1 MILFFQLVISGIA
14 VGGVYALVGLG
25 LVLIYKST
33 GVLNIAQ
40 GAIVMLMAFITHSFS
55 VQLGLP
61 FWLAV
66 GLSLLVA
73 MGLGL
78 IIERICLRPMVGQ
91 PLFSTIMMTIGLM
104 LIFQAIP
111 VMIWGTTMRVYPKYL
126 PQAPYHIGG
135 VLISPDYLWPFVIC
149 LCLFLCFLIY
159 FRYSRSGIVM
169 RAVADDQMAAQSMGV
184 NISRVSTLA
193 WGFSCIVAAI
203 GGVVLA
209 TITSVGVFLSPIGL
223 KAWPAVIIGGM
234 DSIGGALVGGII
246 VGVLEGLSGGYLERV
261 FMGIKDVAPFFV
273 LLIIL
278 LIKPYGLFGLKRIER
293 I

>member
-1 MILFFQLVISGIA
+1 M
-14 VGGVYALVGLG
+14 VGLG

-40 GAIVMLMAFITHSFS
+40 GAVVMLMAFLAYGLS

-61 FWLAV
+61 FYLAV
-66 GLSLLVA
+66 PLTLVMA
-73 MGLGL
+73 MILGI
-78 IIERICLRPMVGQ
+78 IIERLCLHPMIGQ

-104 LIFQAIP
+104 LIFQSIP
-111 VMIWGTTMRVYPKYL
+111 VMIWGSYPHTYPKYL
-126 PQAPYHIGG
+126 PQTSYSIGR
-135 VLISPDYLWPFVIC
+135 VLISPDYLWGFV
-149 LCLFLCFLIY
+149 LSMCLFTAFLLY
-159 FRYSRSGIVM
+159 FRYTRSGIVM
-169 RAVADDQMAAQSMGV
+169 RAVADDQQAAQSMGV
-184 NISRVSTLA
+184 NIGRVSA
-193 WGFSCIVAAI
+193 IIWAFSCMVAAVS
-203 GGVVLA
+203 GVVLG

-223 KAWPAVIIGGM
+223 KAWPAVIIGGL
-234 DSIGGALVGGII
+234 DSILGALIGGVI
-246 VGVLEGLSGGYLERV
+246 VGVLEGLSGGYLESI